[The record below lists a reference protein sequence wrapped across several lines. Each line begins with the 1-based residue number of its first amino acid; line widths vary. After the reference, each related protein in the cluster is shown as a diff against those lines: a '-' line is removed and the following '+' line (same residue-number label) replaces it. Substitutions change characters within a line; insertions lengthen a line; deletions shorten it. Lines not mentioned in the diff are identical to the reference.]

1 MKRILFIFAVILF
14 TQTSF
19 LYAKSVKNIL
29 ILNSY
34 HKGFEWSD
42 KLIDG
47 MEKLFYKSNIDTT
60 ILYMDSK
67 RISSKDYFDKLKE
80 LYQLQLTKHKYDL
93 VVAIDKF
100 AYAFILQNY
109 KELNIK
115 QPIYFLGIEQFF
127 EEEVKEYGL
136 EGKVSGMMER
146 RAIEENIDIIK
157 TLMPTIK
164 KLYILN
170 DQSANGD
177 DSEIF
182 IKNAIKKVSEKIE
195 IEYIR
200 KIRFEDLIEKFS
212 IYKKDEALFF
222 VRFYNDSTGKLYQN
236 YEIASFIQNAKIPV
250 FVTDDLFI
258 KKGALG
264 GKLVDIKQLGINSAM
279 RIKGILQ
286 KQVNTPKIEVDN
298 SYKYVF
304 DYGKVK
310 EFNINLSRLDKNFTY
325 VNAPISF
332 FERNR
337 EFINFVFVIAPFLL
351 FLILGLMHNL
361 YLRIKSAKKLKQRMQ
376 FDKVLL
382 NSINS
387 PIIWEDDKGYIVDS
401 NSKFNELLNM
411 SCEEMQGKR
420 LRDFVENQNVS
431 NLFKLLKTFINKNAF
446 DENELVL
453 KSRDDTEHIYMIN
466 KTDYTENIY
475 KTSGT
480 VVVFTDV
487 TKEKLALREKI
498 KHQEFIIQQS
508 KLAEIGEI
516 FSSIAHQWKTPLL
529 EITTI
534 AQEQIYSCEGKIDEE
549 NNAFV
554 NDIMVQVKYMAETIS
569 DFQNFIMPSAN
580 KVSFDIYEA
589 VSKMLEIMK
598 HNIKYNYIKV
608 NVNVKPN
615 TNLIIYGYKN
625 ELMQTLLN
633 IVNNA
638 KDAIIKRRKQNKI
651 KQGIINID
659 IKNLDNKV
667 LIEIEDN
674 GGGIPKE
681 HINNVFKAYYT
692 TKQNGHGIGLYMAK
706 LIIEDK
712 MDGKINVENT
722 KNGAKFIIKLG
733 VNDEN
738 IIARR

>member
-1 MKRILFIFAVILF
+1 MKRILFAIAVILF

-19 LYAKSVKNIL
+19 MYAKSVKNIL

-42 KLIDG
+42 MLIDG
-47 MEKLFYKSNIDTT
+47 MEKIFYESNIDTT

-67 RISSKDYFDKLKE
+67 RISSKSYFVKLKE
-80 LYQLQLTKHKYDL
+80 LYQLQLIKHKYDL
-93 VVAIDKF
+93 VVALDKF
-100 AYAFILQNY
+100 AYAFILQNC
-109 KELNIK
+109 KELNIN
-115 QPIYFLGIEQFF
+115 QAIYFLGIEQFS
-127 EEEVKEYGL
+127 EDEVKEHGL
-136 EGKVSGMMER
+136 EDKVSGMMER
-146 RAIEENIDIIK
+146 RAIDENIDIIK
-157 TLMPTIK
+157 TLIPTIK
-164 KLYILN
+164 KLYIVN
-170 DQSANGD
+170 DKSPNGD

-182 IKNAIKKVSEKIE
+182 IKNAIKKISDKVEVD
-195 IEYIR
+195 YIR
-200 KIRFEDLIEKFS
+200 EISFGELIEKFS
-212 IYKKDEALFF
+212 IYKEDEALFF
-222 VRFYNDSTGKLYQN
+222 VRFYNDNTGHFYQN
-236 YEIASFIQNAKIPV
+236 YEIASFIENAKIPV

-258 KKGALG
+258 RKGALG
-264 GKLVDIKQLGINSAM
+264 GKLVNIEQLGINSAI
-279 RIKGILQ
+279 RITEILE
-286 KQVNTPKIEVDN
+286 KKIDTPKIEVDN
-298 SYKYVF
+298 SYKYLF
-304 DYGKVK
+304 DYNKVK
-310 EFNINLSRLDKNFTY
+310 EFDIDLSRLDKNINY
-325 VNAPISF
+325 VNAPMSF
-332 FERNR
+332 FEKNR
-337 EFINFVFVIAPFLL
+337 EFINFVFVLFPLFL

-361 YLRIKSAKKLKQRMQ
+361 YLRMKSAKKLKQRMQ

-382 NSINS
+382 NTINS
-387 PIIWEDDKGYIVDS
+387 PIVWEDEKGYIVDS

-411 SCEEMQGKR
+411 SCDEMQGKR

-431 NLFKLLKTFINKNAF
+431 NLFKLLKTFVNKNAI
-446 DENELVL
+446 DGSELVL
-453 KSRDDTEHIYMIN
+453 SSRDDKEHIYMIN
-466 KTDYTENIY
+466 KTDYVENIY
-475 KTSGT
+475 ETSGR

-534 AQEQIYSCEGKIDEE
+534 AQEQIYSSKKKVDER
-549 NNAFV
+549 NNSFV
-554 NDIMVQVKYMAETIS
+554 NDIMVQVKYMAETINS
-569 DFQNFIMPSAN
+569 FQNFIMPSTN

-608 NVNVKPN
+608 NVNVKSN
-615 TNLIIYGYKN
+615 TDLIIYGYKN

-638 KDAIIKRRKQNKI
+638 KDAIVKRKKQKRI
-651 KQGIINID
+651 KQGEINID

-681 HINNVFKAYYT
+681 HINNVFEAYYT
-692 TKQNGHGIGLYMAK
+692 TKRNGHGIGLYMAK

-712 MDGKINVENT
+712 MDGEINVDNT

-738 IIARR
+738 TIT